1 MFSTSKVTPLNKIT
15 FLCIHITQ
23 TTLKP
28 TCFPRQSSGADDVDS
43 EKGVEAEVNGGGV
56 K

>member
-1 MFSTSKVTPLNKIT
+1 MCLLDLWLNS
-15 FLCIHITQ
+15 LWSR
-23 TTLKP
+23 LGPNP

-43 EKGVEAEVNGGGV
+43 EKGVEAEVNGDEV